1 MITIPFS
8 IYNIEFFLLVFIRI
22 ISAVYLAPFWG
33 SSNSPRHAK
42 IGISF
47 FLAMIV
53 ANNLTYT
60 PVRYTTIIGYA
71 VIVLKEVAVGLLIGF
86 FANICMTIITFAGQI
101 IDIDIGF
108 SMVTLFDPVNR
119 MQVSITG
126 NFYQY
131 LVLLVMIVTNMHFF
145 VISALV
151 DSFKVVPVGEIQYNS
166 EKLFEVFL
174 KFMQDYFIIG
184 FRIVLPVFASILL
197 LNAIL
202 AILAKASPQT
212 NMFVEGLQLKVF
224 LGMAVLVVTVMYL
237 PSISD
242 FVFSEMKEIV
252 NLVIKAMY
260 KG

>member
-131 LVLLVMIVTNMHFF
+131 LVLF

-202 AILAKASPQT
+202 AILAKASPQM
-212 NMFVEGLQLKVF
+212 NMFVVGLQLKVF
-224 LGMAVLVVTVMYL
+224 LGMAVCIYLVYL
-237 PSISD
+237 ILYLA
-242 FVFSEMKEIV
+242 K
-252 NLVIKAMY
+252 
-260 KG
+260 